1 VCFYKS
7 YGRHLQITNEVASPL
22 AAVHLRTSAAK
33 RFKKVERATAVAWG
47 LLLIGEKRLR
57 ELNTEACRRNAFRGI
72 GYADGLDV
80 SAVPTIRKAVD

>member
-1 VCFYKS
+1 MA
-7 YGRHLQITNEVASPL
+7 T
-22 AAVHLRTSAAK
+22 VHLRTRAAK

-47 LLLIGEKRLR
+47 LLLIGAKRLR
-57 ELNTEACRRNAFRGI
+57 ELKTDECRRDALRGI